1 MPLYVLFGPDR
12 YAMDAETSRLLDRY
26 LPAAEGMRS
35 LNMLRL
41 DGQKATA
48 EQLAQAVQAMP
59 FLGDTRVVIVDGLL
73 SRFGKAKAGAGEGG
87 GTDAAADEAAEDA
100 PAAPQAAPPKG
111 KKGKPAVPANPA
123 DLFGR
128 ILTEVPA
135 STVLITRDSVMPTK
149 ERGKLGWKLNLPRNN
164 PLTKYLQG
172 ELIECIAPTGL
183 ALSRW
188 IEDMVRG
195 DGVKIDKGAIDL
207 LTADLTPE
215 ADRTQLANELA
226 KLATYVGAAGKIDVA
241 AVRLMT
247 PASVQEDI
255 FRMVNAM
262 AERDSKAALAMLE
275 QMMSNGHHPFELL
288 GTITW
293 QFRNLLQVKE
303 LDRRRMRP
311 AEIAERVG
319 LAPFVAQ
326 KSAEQSR
333 AFTIEQLKDIHH
345 RLLTFDAAA
354 KRSLVTP
361 ELGLELLV
369 TDICRKPS

>member
-1 MPLYVLFGPDR
+1 MPLFILYGPDR
-12 YAMDAETSRLLDRY
+12 YAMDTQTNQLLDRY

-41 DGQKATA
+41 DGQKVSA
-48 EQLAQAVQAMP
+48 EQMTQAVQAMP
-59 FLGDTRVVIVDGLL
+59 FLGDTRLVLVDNLL
-73 SRFGKAKAGAGEGG
+73 SRFSKVKAASDDGS
-87 GTDAAADEAAEDA
+87 DADADSAAQDTPIAM
-100 PAAPQAAPPKG
+100 PQATAAKG
-111 KKGKPAVPANPA
+111 KKGKPTAPASPA
-123 DLFGR
+123 DVFGR
-128 ILTEVPA
+128 ILAEVPA
-135 STVLITRDSVMPTK
+135 STVLITRDTVMPTK

-164 PLTKYLQG
+164 PLTKYLNG

-183 ALSRW
+183 ALARW
-188 IEDMVRG
+188 IEEMVRG
-195 DGVKIDKGAIDL
+195 YGAKIDKAAIDL
-207 LTADLTPE
+207 LTIDLTPE

-226 KLATYVGAAGKIDVA
+226 KLATYVGAAGKIDAA

-262 AERDSKAALAMLE
+262 ADRDSRAALAMLE
-275 QMMSNGHHPFELL
+275 QMMNNGHHPFELL

-303 LDRRRMRP
+303 LDRHRMRP

-333 AFTIEQLKDIHH
+333 AFSIEQLKDIHH
-345 RLLTFDAAA
+345 LLLTFDAAA

-369 TDICRKPS
+369 TEICRKPS